1 MIAEELPLALR
12 VTEQAAKYDKC
23 IREPDFHALY
33 RQLGN
38 EKTMNEIR
46 EANPDIQHCRF
57 LEQDCLACDQFP
69 MEIGTARRGAP
80 CPNNPYFGEH
90 ADVLCKAE
98 ERSALVTE
106 ANYWADLSELAMAG
120 DPRSLD
126 PMEFLMLKIAR
137 NYRADRDRRMQ
148 LEQLEETED
157 GSDRT

>member
-1 MIAEELPLALR
+1 
-12 VTEQAAKYDKC
+12 
-23 IREPDFHALY
+23 
-33 RQLGN
+33 
-38 EKTMNEIR
+38 
-46 EANPDIQHCRF
+46 
-57 LEQDCLACDQFP
+57 